1 MRSCCLPGQARWTW
15 SYRRSSLKGS
25 VPVEAVLP
33 SGLMLYGRV
42 CGTTLARAHA
52 RSGDSV
58 EIAAYLGNSTRFDES
73 LVRFAEA
80 YADQTERDY
89 AVLVAAHKAG
99 RIQAV
104 PGK

>member
-1 MRSCCLPGQARWTW
+1 
-15 SYRRSSLKGS
+15 
-25 VPVEAVLP
+25 
-33 SGLMLYGRV
+33 V
-42 CGTTLARAHA
+42 CGRTLARP
-52 RSGDSV
+52 RPSGDSV
-58 EIAAYLGNSTRFDES
+58 QIAACPGQHLVDES

-89 AVLVAAHKAG
+89 AMLVAAHKAG